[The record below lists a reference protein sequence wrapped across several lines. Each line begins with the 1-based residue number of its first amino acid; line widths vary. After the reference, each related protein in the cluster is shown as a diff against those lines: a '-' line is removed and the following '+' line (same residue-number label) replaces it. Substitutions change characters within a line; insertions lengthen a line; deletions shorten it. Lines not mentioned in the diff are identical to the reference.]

1 MTFKLATILLMG
13 LMPKTAPMSTIK
25 EQEMECLAKN
35 IYYEAPD
42 ESYEGKLAVATVT
55 LNRVKHKE
63 FPKTVCGVVYQKG
76 QFSWT
81 KNPYPIRD
89 MKIYKEA
96 KRIATEVLRGH
107 KRLMSIQNAMY
118 FHNTKV
124 VPKWSAQM
132 VPIQQI
138 GGHIFYVQRSS

>member
-1 MTFKLATILLMG
+1 MVLKLATIILMG
-13 LMPKTAPMSTIK
+13 LTAKTAPMTTI
-25 EQEMECLAKN
+25 QEREKECLAKN

-55 LNRVKHKE
+55 MNRVKHKQ
-63 FPKTVCGVVYQKG
+63 FPKTVCGVVYQKS

-81 KNPYPIRD
+81 SNPYPIKN
-89 MKIYKEA
+89 MKIYREA
-96 KRIATEVLRGH
+96 KRIASEVLLEH

-124 VPKWSAQM
+124 TPKWSFTM
-132 VPIQQI
+132 VPVQRI
-138 GGHIFYVQRSS
+138 GGHIFYVAGRS

>member
-1 MTFKLATILLMG
+1 MTFKLAAMIFLG
-13 LMPKTAPMSTIK
+13 LMPKAPLTKTVST
-25 EQEMECLAKN
+25 QEAECLAKN
-35 IYYEAPD
+35 IYYEAPE

-55 LNRVKHKE
+55 LNRVKNKQ

-81 KNPYPIRD
+81 AKPYPIKN

-96 KRIATEVLRGH
+96 KRIAYEVLFEN
-107 KRLMSIQNAMY
+107 KRLPTIKNAMY

-124 VPKWSAQM
+124 TPKWSLTM
-132 VPIQQI
+132 LPIQQI
-138 GGHIFYVQRSS
+138 GGHIFYVTGRT